1 MVTLSVTRSRV
12 AAVLNRAAVLLETE
26 GWEPLQNPLILAI
39 DTAAGWSRPDGDRV
53 AEELAWEAYHAL
65 SQHLFRV
72 RILDGEPVADWEQAP
87 GRTQA
92 DVVAALRAAAGAVMA
107 P

>member
-12 AAVLNRAAVLLETE
+12 AAVLTAAAARLEE
-26 GWEPLQNPLILAI
+26 AGWDPQRQPLMNAI
-39 DTAAGWSRPDGDRV
+39 DEAAGFTPGSGTVD
-53 AEELAWEAYHAL
+53 AEETSLGAWDALAVHLRDEWPSSWEH
-65 SQHLFRV
+65 Q
-72 RILDGEPVADWEQAP
+72 P